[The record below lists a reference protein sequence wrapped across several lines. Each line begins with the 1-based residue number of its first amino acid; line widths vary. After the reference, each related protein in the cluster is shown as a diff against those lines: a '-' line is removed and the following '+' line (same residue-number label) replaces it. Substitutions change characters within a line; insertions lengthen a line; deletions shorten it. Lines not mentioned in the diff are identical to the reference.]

1 MKNKMILAVY
11 HKGIDGDIDR
21 MKELN
26 ESLSK
31 AGVATEV
38 DYDDYLGRWA
48 IHIDMHDRAKAMKAL
63 TANETTTEK
72 FNAKEYI
79 TKHSDFKKYYDKT
92 QKRNIW
98 VLGYFGGGAVNIS
111 EAMELAREY
120 SRSTGASLGEVK
132 IDEVLSSRRFK
143 GFKYIY
149 ADTEQ
154 KPEEG
159 TERMDNVHAW
169 LRD

>member
-11 HKGIDGDIDR
+11 HKFIGGDIDR
-21 MKELN
+21 MKEVN
-26 ESLSK
+26 ERLSK
-31 AGVATEV
+31 AGVATEI
-38 DYDDYLGRWA
+38 DYDDYLGRGA
-48 IHIDMHDRAKAMKAL
+48 INIDMSDRTKAMKAL
-63 TANETTTEK
+63 TAE
-72 FNAKEYI
+72 FDAKEY
-79 TKHSDFKKYYDKT
+79 TKHDDFKRYYDNK